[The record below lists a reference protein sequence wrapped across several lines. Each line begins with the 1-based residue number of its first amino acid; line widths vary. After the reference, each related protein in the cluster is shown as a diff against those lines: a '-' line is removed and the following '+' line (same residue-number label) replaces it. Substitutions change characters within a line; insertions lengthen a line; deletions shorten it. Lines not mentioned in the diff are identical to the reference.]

1 MLTGG
6 LDIGP
11 RPANIS
17 HRTQMDVLYCCIYQ
31 FLIVQLTKMFMNMIE
46 YDIVVMAMQ
55 GVT

>member
-6 LDIGP
+6 VDIGP